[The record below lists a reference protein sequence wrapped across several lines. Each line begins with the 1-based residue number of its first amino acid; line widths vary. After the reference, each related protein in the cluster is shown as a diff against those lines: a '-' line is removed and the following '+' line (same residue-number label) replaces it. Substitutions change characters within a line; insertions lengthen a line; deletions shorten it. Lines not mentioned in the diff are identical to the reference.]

1 MNENKISVLILTGL
15 LTVLGTVAG
24 GVVKGYWDSSLA
36 QAEFQSELILRSLEP
51 DDVEQRVTSL
61 EFLIKANLIT
71 DPAVRSGVMGVI
83 NEGHEGVPQFV
94 AVGTSTTLGSSGVQ
108 SAPSAR
114 ERVIEKFPTL
124 QGKNIAL
131 VGFRVR
137 SGDIIDALTPIYAE
151 VSERMELS
159 GEYEGD
165 RVGGTGGGENV
176 LKQPGYVVTGF
187 DVQRGQY
194 FGRSEVVHFQV
205 YWNRMTSDGI
215 DSSDTLASDKLGGG
229 NYAQLS
235 NPPKEY
241 RANQDSFI
249 SDFAATTSYHTS
261 GETFLNDIQ
270 ISETVVV
277 RN

>member
-1 MNENKISVLILTGL
+1 MNENKMSVLILTGL

-36 QAEFQSELILRSLEP
+36 QAEFQSQLILRSLEP
-51 DDVEQRVTSL
+51 GDVEQRVNSL

-71 DPAVRSGVMGVI
+71 DPAVRSGVMSVI
-83 NEGHEGVPQFV
+83 DDGHEGVPQFV
-94 AVGTSTTLGSSGVQ
+94 AVGASTTLGTSGVQ

-114 ERVIEKFPTL
+114 ERIIEKFPTL

-137 SGDIIDALTPIYAE
+137 SGDIIDAVTPIYAE

-165 RVGGTGGGENV
+165 RVGGTGGAENV
-176 LKQPGYVVTGF
+176 LKQSGYVVTGF
-187 DVQRGQY
+187 DIQRGHY
-194 FGRSEVVHFQV
+194 FGRSEVVHIQV
-205 YWNRMTSDGI
+205 FWSRMTRDGI
-215 DSSDTLASDKLGGG
+215 DSNDTMVSDKLGSG
-229 NYAQLS
+229 NNAQIS
-235 NPPKEY
+235 EPPREY
-241 RANQDSFI
+241 RANQDSLI